1 MAHIQ
6 KRIRGG
12 RTRWVARTLTPD
24 GEERTKT
31 FDRKVDAEHWLT
43 TIEATKLRGDWI
55 DPERGR
61 ERFSDVAQAWLAS
74 NPNKRPTTHARDA
87 AVIRAH
93 LDPVIGSVPIG
104 KLRPS
109 HVRAVVERMVA
120 RNLAP
125 RTIKTNYGVLR
136 AIASW
141 AVDDDLIARTPCRGV
156 RLPEP
161 RPVDR
166 PIATAADVHKLTDAI
181 DLDYRATVLLGALG
195 LRLAEV
201 LGLRVGAIDFL
212 RRTLTVRSTI
222 NEVDGE
228 IVEGRGKTVASERT
242 ISVPQSVLDELAAH
256 LARTGRQDPDVLVFQ
271 APEGG
276 PVRSTNFRLRV
287 YRPAT
292 ERAGLNGLSFH
303 RLRHSAGHIMREL
316 GVPLEVIQ
324 KRLGHRSIRTTA
336 DVYGSLPES
345 VDRDVADRLDGVLAA
360 SHVLATPADGVR

>member
-12 RTRWVARTLTPD
+12 RTRWVARTLTPE

-43 TIEATKLRGDWI
+43 TIEATKLRGEWI

-61 ERFSDVAQAWLAS
+61 VCFSEVAQAWLAS
-74 NPNKRPTTHARDA
+74 NPNKRPTTYARDA
-87 AVIRAH
+87 AVIRTH

-109 HVRAVVERMVA
+109 HVRTVVDRMTA
-120 RNLAP
+120 KGLAP
-125 RTIKTNYGVLR
+125 RTIRTNYGILR

-141 AVDDDLIARTPCRGV
+141 AVNDDLIGRSPCRGI

-166 PIATAADVHKLTDAI
+166 PIATAADVRKLADAI
-181 DLDYRATVLLGALG
+181 DADYRATVFLGSIG

-212 RRTLTVRSTI
+212 RRTLSVRSTI
-222 NEVDGE
+222 NEVDGK

-242 ISVPQSVLDELAAH
+242 ISAPQSVLDELAAH
-256 LARTGRQDPDVLVFQ
+256 LARTGRQDPDALVFQ

-276 PVRSTNFRLRV
+276 PVRATNFRLRI
-287 YRPAT
+287 YGPAT
-292 ERAGLNGLSFH
+292 RRAGLDGLSFH

-336 DVYGSLPES
+336 DVYGSLPEA
-345 VDRDVADRLDGVLAA
+345 VDREVADRLDDVLSERAA
-360 SHVLATPADGVR
+360 IPTTRVL

>member
-1 MAHIQ
+1 L
-6 KRIRGG
+6 
-12 RTRWVARTLTPD
+12 TR
-24 GEERTKT
+24 T

-43 TIEATKLRGDWI
+43 SVEATKLRGEWI
-55 DPERGR
+55 DPEQGR
-61 ERFSDVAQAWLAS
+61 TRFSEVATAWLAS
-74 NPNKRPTTHARDA
+74 NPNKRPTTRARDT

-93 LDPVIGSVPIG
+93 LDPVIGHVPVG

-109 HVRAVVERMVA
+109 HVRAVIERMTA
-120 RNLAP
+120 KGLAP

-141 AVDDDLIARTPCRGV
+141 AVDDDLIARTPCRGI

-166 PIATAADVHKLTDAI
+166 PIATAADVRKLADTI
-181 DLDYRATVLLGALG
+181 GPDYRTTVFLGALG
-195 LRLAEV
+195 LGLAEV
-201 LGLRVGAIDFL
+201 LGLRVGAVDFL

-256 LARTGRQDPDVLVFQ
+256 VARTGRQDPEALVFQ
-271 APEGG
+271 APKGG
-276 PVRSTNFRLRV
+276 PVRAANFRLRV
-287 YRPAT
+287 YRAAT
-292 ERAGLNGLSFH
+292 ERAGLDGLSFH

-345 VDRDVADRLDGVLAA
+345 VDREVAVRLDRLFRQRRDKRAG
-360 SHVLATPADGVR
+360 S